1 MSSPS
6 DIASGFSISGLLDE
20 SSKTRERYPVVEI
33 DVSSIEGHPGNI
45 VYSMDERSIR
55 NLARSIKKDGLTD
68 IPLVR
73 KLDDGDRKSVV

>member
-33 DVSSIEGHPGNI
+33 DVSSIEGC
-45 VYSMDERSIR
+45 
-55 NLARSIKKDGLTD
+55 
-68 IPLVR
+68 
-73 KLDDGDRKSVV
+73 